1 MSRPVPN
8 ASGASGDN
16 GGVLPDALVELA
28 LRPSGRPRAGVLIDR
43 TPERVVVLEPAFP
56 MPGPNSVGEI
66 RCAPERVGPLVDEV
80 RRLAAVHGLA
90 CLWILDPDV
99 RPPDLADR
107 LPAFGIVT
115 DSEVVAMVLPA
126 GADVDRGGTAVEVV
140 DALRD
145 AATFAAAEAVQAAAF
160 GSGPADGQARR
171 FAEGRDEPRR
181 HFLLALVDGE
191 PAGAAWA
198 TVHEEGV
205 WLNGGAVAPRFQGRG
220 VYRALVAERLALARR
235 AGAPGAGTW
244 ARPETSLPILERLGF
259 QAVGQVRMLRD
270 ERA

>member
-1 MSRPVPN
+1 MSRLVPN
-8 ASGASGDN
+8 ASGPPGDN
-16 GGVLPDALVELA
+16 GPVLPEALVELA

-43 TPERVVVLEPAFP
+43 TSERVVVLEPAYP

-66 RCAPERVGPLVDEV
+66 RCAPERVGPLVEEV
-80 RRLAAVHGLA
+80 RRLAAAHGLS
-90 CLWILDPDV
+90 CLWVLDPDA
-99 RPPDLADR
+99 RPLDLADR
-107 LPAFGIVT
+107 LAAFGIVP
-115 DSEVVAMVLPA
+115 DSEVVALVLPA
-126 GADVDRGGTAVEVV
+126 GADVDRGPAAVEMV

-160 GSGPADGQARR
+160 GGGPADGQARR
-171 FAEGRDEPRR
+171 FADARDEPRR
-181 HFLLALVDGE
+181 LFLLAMVDGE

-198 TVHEEGV
+198 TLHEEGV

-235 AGAPGAGTW
+235 AGSAGAGTW

-259 QAVGQVRMLRD
+259 QAVGRLRMLRD
-270 ERA
+270 ERV